1 MCLKLS
7 PVVSKAGGKDQQA
20 LNMANWSGVFSVN
33 NCLHLTACL
42 KNWWYN
48 TAEADL
54 TSVVLVWQ
62 WINGQIIFLLST
74 IR

>member
-20 LNMANWSGVFSVN
+20 LNMANWSGVN

-54 TSVVLVWQ
+54 TSVVLGWQ